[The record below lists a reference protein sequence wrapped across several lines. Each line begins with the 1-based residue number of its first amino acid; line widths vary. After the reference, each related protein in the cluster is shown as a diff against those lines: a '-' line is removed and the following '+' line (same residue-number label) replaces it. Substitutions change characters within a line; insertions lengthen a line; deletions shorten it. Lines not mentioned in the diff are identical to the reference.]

1 MTWNVFLKKVYI
13 KIIYLAKI
21 ILNPICLKTEKQ
33 LGNPKIR
40 LPHEISDPK
49 TFSLANLEKIS
60 SKIPKRFSNP
70 KTISLVHPK
79 NFFNP
84 KKFSM
89 GLTYENV
96 VGFAN
101 ENVLGLEILL
111 GFLILGFSD
120 FGVFWFWGFLIMGFP
135 THSPKK
141 LSKKFCPKIILS

>member
-1 MTWNVFLKKVYI
+1 MKCLSKKSLHKNNLSSKNYLKSNLSKNWETIRKPQNKVTSWNFW
-13 KIIYLAKI
+13 
-21 ILNPICLKTEKQ
+21 
-33 LGNPKIR
+33 
-40 LPHEISDPK
+40 PK
-49 TFSLANLEKIS
+49 TFSLANLETIS
-60 SKIPKRFSNP
+60 SKIPKIFSNP
-70 KTISLVHPK
+70 KTISLGHPK